1 MLTHLPAARFV
12 LNNGVGFSSAIPY
25 FLHCENKTRYSLPFT
40 GSQWTANLSGSHYKA
55 YVFSLRSALEALSPE
70 IINNECKVCICSPY
84 VPFYLLLFSWS
95 NDWGSTV
102 YNWLRR
108 KNQIGRIFFLF
119 SRSTHIEV
127 MVLLR
132 SRNVNGPAVC
142 VQPGRP
148 TVPSATS
155 K

>member
-70 IINNECKVCICSPY
+70 IINNEYKVCICSPY
-84 VPFYLLLFSWS
+84 VPFYLLFFSWS

-108 KNQIGRIFFLF
+108 KNQMGRIFFF
-119 SRSTHIEV
+119 IFQKHTHRSY
-127 MVLLR
+127 
-132 SRNVNGPAVC
+132 
-142 VQPGRP
+142 
-148 TVPSATS
+148 VPSQVKECWWASSVCAARKANSTLS
-155 K
+155 CI